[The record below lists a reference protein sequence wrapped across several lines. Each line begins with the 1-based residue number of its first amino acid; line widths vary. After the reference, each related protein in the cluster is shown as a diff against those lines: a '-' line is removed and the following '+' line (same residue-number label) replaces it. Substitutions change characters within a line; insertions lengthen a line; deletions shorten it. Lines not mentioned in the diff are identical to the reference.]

1 MIQPISDEDFRKLT
15 NFIKAQYGITL
26 QQKRQLVT
34 SRLSSMLTEQGYTSF
49 SEFVAQLLKERDPQK
64 IEQVLNR
71 LTTNYTFFMR
81 ETEHFDFFTKVILP
95 ELVRKYQSKKSLAI
109 WSAGCSSGEE
119 PYNLSMYIK
128 DYLGMQAS
136 QWDTRILATDISQ
149 KALAKAKKGVY
160 EVPDTVP
167 ESWRKKY
174 FKKIEGSRYAVSP
187 EIRNNVI
194 FQTFNLMEGRG
205 MCRIHLIGAEH
216 TAWCDHPDGEL
227 PFLHFVYLCR
237 RCLRSQQ
244 NISRDIERI
253 LFILRRMIRRNIQRL
268 KIIVVLLHF
277 RTFDHFISHANEDS
291 LHLFQCNGARMSVSN
306 VILSGRQ
313 RNIDDFR
320 LHLRLSDC
328 LLHLPDRFFQNL
340 LNLCSCLI
348 DKLPH
353 LGTLFRQHILHTF
366 QHSRQ
371 FPLLTQE
378 IDSYFIQ
385 LLQRVAGFDLPQRF
399 CLDLLQL
406 LSHHYSPLPK

>member
-109 WSAGCSSGEE
+109 WSAGCSSGEA

-194 FQTFNLMEGRG
+194 FQTFNLMDP
-205 MCRIHLIGAEH
+205 I
-216 TAWCDHPDGEL
+216 
-227 PFLHFVYLCR
+227 
-237 RCLRSQQ
+237 
-244 NISRDIERI
+244 
-253 LFILRRMIRRNIQRL
+253 
-268 KIIVVLLHF
+268 KF
-277 RTFDHFISHANEDS
+277 RTKFDVIFCRNVMIYFDQPTKDALVRRFYDATVPGGYLMISHSEN
-291 LHLFQCNGARMSVSN
+291 
-306 VILSGRQ
+306 LSK
-313 RNIDDFR
+313 DAPYTTVAP
-320 LHLRLSDC
+320 S
-328 LLHLPDRFFQNL
+328 
-340 LNLCSCLI
+340 
-348 DKLPH
+348 
-353 LGTLFRQHILHTF
+353 TF
-366 QHSRQ
+366 Q
-371 FPLLTQE
+371 
-378 IDSYFIQ
+378 
-385 LLQRVAGFDLPQRF
+385 
-399 CLDLLQL
+399 
-406 LSHHYSPLPK
+406 KK

>member
-128 DYLGMQAS
+128 DYLGSQARF
-136 QWDTRILATDISQ
+136 WDTRILATDISQ

-194 FQTFNLMEGRG
+194 FQTFNLMDP
-205 MCRIHLIGAEH
+205 I
-216 TAWCDHPDGEL
+216 
-227 PFLHFVYLCR
+227 
-237 RCLRSQQ
+237 
-244 NISRDIERI
+244 
-253 LFILRRMIRRNIQRL
+253 
-268 KIIVVLLHF
+268 KF
-277 RTFDHFISHANEDS
+277 RTKFDVIFCRNVMIYFDQPTKDALVRRFYDATVPGGYLMISHSEN
-291 LHLFQCNGARMSVSN
+291 
-306 VILSGRQ
+306 LSK
-313 RNIDDFR
+313 DAPYTTVAP
-320 LHLRLSDC
+320 S
-328 LLHLPDRFFQNL
+328 
-340 LNLCSCLI
+340 
-348 DKLPH
+348 
-353 LGTLFRQHILHTF
+353 TF
-366 QHSRQ
+366 Q
-371 FPLLTQE
+371 
-378 IDSYFIQ
+378 
-385 LLQRVAGFDLPQRF
+385 
-399 CLDLLQL
+399 
-406 LSHHYSPLPK
+406 KK